1 MTEQEWVCRWR
12 TILMKVLVKNS
23 VKVKQEEWKP
33 SFYFPEE
40 KKPYMADYQREVKA
54 AFARWEDSDYDNR

>member
-23 VKVKQEEWKP
+23 VKVTQEEWNP
-33 SFYFPEE
+33 SFIFPEE
-40 KKPYMADYQREVKA
+40 KEPYLGDYQREIKEA
-54 AFARWEDSDYDNR
+54 LARWEDSDNEH